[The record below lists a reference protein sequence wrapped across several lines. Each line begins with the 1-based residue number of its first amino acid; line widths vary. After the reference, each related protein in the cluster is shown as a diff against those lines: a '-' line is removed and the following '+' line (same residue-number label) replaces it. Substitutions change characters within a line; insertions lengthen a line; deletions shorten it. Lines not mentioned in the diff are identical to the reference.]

1 MANGIDGMLALVI
14 ARDAQ
19 SRLAEAEL
27 ADHAELAQS
36 LNGRQENLRIVKRK
50 LEKALS
56 DGNLNAGEMVAI
68 KEAAEQAGVGA
79 EVGAIIDQLYAMTE
93 GGEAAAS
100 RIGNWRAY
108 ESADAVVAYAEG
120 GGTITMNTH
129 IAINENSDAKH
140 DVERSKLIDDLREVI
155 TDAKDDVKGQASGQ
169 ELELQMASQE
179 YSRSSQLASS
189 LLNVRNEVMKNFV
202 QALRG

>member
-1 MANGIDGMLALVI
+1 MSAVETSKSRKSTQKAAARLRPRPPDPTSRSRVNI
-14 ARDAQ
+14 ARSIDDATTL
-19 SRLAEAEL
+19 SRR
-27 ADHAELAQS
+27 H
-36 LNGRQENLRIVKRK
+36 KF
-50 LEKALS
+50 
-56 DGNLNAGEMVAI
+56 
-68 KEAAEQAGVGA
+68 
-79 EVGAIIDQLYAMTE
+79 
-93 GGEAAAS
+93 
-100 RIGNWRAY
+100 
-108 ESADAVVAYAEG
+108 
-120 GGTITMNTH
+120 
-129 IAINENSDAKH
+129 ENSDAKH